1 MAHRL
6 IWLPEAINDLDAIA
20 AYLAMESGQY
30 ARDFV
35 ERVLAR
41 ADSLVDLPLSGHIN
55 PEASRE
61 DIREL
66 SAYPYRMIY
75 RIRDNDVM
83 ILAIL
88 HGSRLI
94 DDILRSRSN

>member
-6 IWLPEAINDLDAIA
+6 IWLPEAIEDLDAIA
-20 AYLAMESGQY
+20 AYLAIESGQY

-35 ERVLAR
+35 QRVVAR
-41 ADSLVDLPLSGHIN
+41 ADSLIDLPMSGHIN
-55 PEASRE
+55 PEAGRE

-66 SAYPYRMIY
+66 SAYPYRLIY
-75 RIRDNDVM
+75 RINGNDVM
-83 ILAIL
+83 IMAVL

-94 DDILRSRSN
+94 DDILRSRLN